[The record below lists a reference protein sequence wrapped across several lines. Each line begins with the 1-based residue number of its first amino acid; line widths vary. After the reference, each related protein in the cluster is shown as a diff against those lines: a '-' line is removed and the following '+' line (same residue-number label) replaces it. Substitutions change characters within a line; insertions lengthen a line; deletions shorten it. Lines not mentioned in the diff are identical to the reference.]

1 MSPHIGRPPWS
12 KLRAQPGALAGS
24 AGAVTAGAP
33 GAPPRG
39 RPAGRPPSRDPEPP
53 SPWDSAAREARPG
66 PLGALGDVAARP
78 PFADASAGGMTTR
91 GLPRCPRS
99 PRRPSRHTRSAP
111 APRQPRSLGHPAD
124 ARARPLVHG
133 PAERAGEP
141 RGQDGGARHPGKCSF
156 RAPPRGARPRAR
168 APALL
173 RFL

>member
-1 MSPHIGRPPWS
+1 MQTREPARNPKVSPHLGRPPWS
-12 KLRAQPGALAGS
+12 KLRAQVGALAAS

-39 RPAGRPPSRDPEPP
+39 RPAGRPPGTP
-53 SPWDSAAREARPG
+53 STWDSAAREARPG
-66 PLGALGDVAARP
+66 PLAALGDGAARP

-124 ARARPLVHG
+124 ARARLLVSG
-133 PAERAGEP
+133 PPERAGEP
-141 RGQDGGARHPGKCSF
+141 RGRRSA
-156 RAPPRGARPRAR
+156 
-168 APALL
+168 ALWEM
-173 RFL
+173 